1 MSFAERLRHLPTL
14 GLGVSTEFGAT
25 QPSGG
30 LDPQEMRRWP
40 GHAEFLEVGV
50 EVARGLDATA
60 RSWAAKGHPTTL
72 HFLDLNLDDP
82 EDFDTEWA
90 DGFLAVRDVLK
101 PAWICGDA
109 GSWHFGRRA
118 PGQLHLLP
126 PILSADAV
134 APMAE
139 GIARL
144 RGLTGLEVLPEN
156 PPGVAFLGD
165 LHLLDFFS
173 RVAEAADTGLLLDV
187 AHLAIYQRQ
196 TGRTP
201 MDGLDGFDFDRVIEV
216 HVAGGTERVTDGFAW
231 VDDDHGTQLLPDT
244 WDLFQ
249 TVLGRCRN
257 LRAVVF
263 ECERNP
269 LHAVRPLAER
279 IRMAWDAR

>member
-1 MSFAERLRHLPTL
+1 MSFAERRRHLPRL
-14 GLGVSTEFGAT
+14 GMGVSTEFGAHEV
-25 QPSGG
+25 SGG
-30 LDPQEMRRWP
+30 LDPFEMRAWP

-50 EVARGLDATA
+50 EVARGLDGTA
-60 RSWAAKGHPTTL
+60 RSWAAKGLPTTL

-82 EDFDTEWA
+82 DDFDAEWVE
-90 DGFLAVRDVLK
+90 GFLAVRDVLR

-126 PILSADAV
+126 PILCADAV
-134 APMAE
+134 APMAD

-144 RGLTGLEVLPEN
+144 RELSGLEVLPEN

-173 RVAEAADTGLLLDV
+173 RVADAGDTGLLVDV

-196 TGRTP
+196 TGRKAT
-201 MDGLDGFDFDRVIEV
+201 DGLDGFDFDRVIEL
-216 HVAGGTERVTDGFAW
+216 HVAGGTERLTDGFAW
-231 VDDDHGTQLLPDT
+231 VDDDHGPELLPET
-244 WDLFQ
+244 WTLFE
-249 TVLGRCRN
+249 TFLARCRN

-263 ECERNP
+263 ECERN
-269 LHAVRPLAER
+269 ALADVAPAADR
-279 IRMAWDAR
+279 IRAAWDAR